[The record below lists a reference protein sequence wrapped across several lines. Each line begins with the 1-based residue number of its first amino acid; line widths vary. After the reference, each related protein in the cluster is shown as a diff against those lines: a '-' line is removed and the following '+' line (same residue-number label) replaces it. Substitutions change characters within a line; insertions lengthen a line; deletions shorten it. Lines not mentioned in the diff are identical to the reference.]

1 MASWALGRSSSVDS
15 RRAYTTHLGKTITG
29 DLDRC
34 RGPIRS
40 PFSRKT
46 YWPSGLGCC
55 HQMFSAVI
63 SFGDAWATQGH
74 LLSVVPFL
82 QALSGT
88 GMKGLVFP
96 KDCKQKQISKMH
108 WGWPRWS
115 WYFLRARSRCHS
127 RDPDTCSLY
136 PSLRATSPGGQFGAV
151 VLDWIDPLRDL
162 WDRCDGSPP

>member
-1 MASWALGRSSSVDS
+1 MASWALGRSSGVDS
-15 RRAYTTHLGKTITG
+15 RRAYTSHLGKTITG

-46 YWPSGLGCC
+46 DWPSGLGCC

-63 SFGDAWATQGH
+63 SFGDAWATRGH

-115 WYFLRARSRCHS
+115 LVLSPCPIPMPFPGSRHLLTVSFSQGYVS
-127 RDPDTCSLY
+127 RRPVWSCSAGLDG
-136 PSLRATSPGGQFGAV
+136 PSQRPMG
-151 VLDWIDPLRDL
+151 
-162 WDRCDGSPP
+162 